1 MVSLIAVLLAVSP
14 LSGQVS
20 LLEPAPSEVRPSA
33 RLLVAQA
40 PSESREAR
48 TRELT
53 REVEEI
59 NARLRQTSSNW
70 PLGSLAMTYAGLV
83 LSPLLL
89 VGVPVLLVGL
99 AALVPHALV
108 LTTVGAVLTVL
119 GGGGV
124 VLLVVGLVT
133 GLQASERAKV
143 ERNELIL
150 QRGRLEDELRELK
163 RSGSE
168 SSVKP
173 WRDGRAESF
182 IPVAALSF

>member
-20 LLEPAPSEVRPSA
+20 LLEPAPPEVRPSA

-48 TRELT
+48 IRELT

-70 PLGSLAMTYAGLV
+70 PVGAIAMSIAGYV

-89 VGVPVLLVGL
+89 VGVPVIIVGL
-99 AALVPHALV
+99 ASSAQYALTV
-108 LTTVGAVLTVL
+108 TTVGAVLTAL
-119 GGGGV
+119 GVGGV
-124 VLLVVGLVT
+124 ALLIMGLVT
-133 GLQASERAKV
+133 GLQASELARV

-168 SSVKP
+168 SSVRS
-173 WRDGRAESF
+173 WRDGRGESF
-182 IPVAALSF
+182 IPVASLSF